1 MSIEHVP
8 YRSWQEFKASV
19 IKDLFRDDIFHAGR
33 FVFRGVGS
41 ENWRLATSFDR
52 QFDDLPT
59 PQRVQ
64 LWDRMVHAF
73 TDLCKRASVEETT
86 LQDEPRLLALGQH
99 YGLPTRLLDWS
110 ESPYVASFF
119 AFRRALNALV
129 HETGRV
135 AVWALDTSAPIWSR
149 AYGVELYRPEGAGQN
164 ERLRR
169 QGGTFTHSRT
179 PHRSLEDYVADMQ
192 PTQPVLWKF
201 TVPVQEAAAALAD
214 LDAMTINAQA
224 LFPDLTGLTEA
235 AALHVL
241 VELFRAEPFHDR
253 DGAA

>member
-8 YRSWQEFKASV
+8 YRSWQQFKASV
-19 IKDLFRDDIFHAGR
+19 TGELFQNDIFHAGR

-41 ENWRLATSFDR
+41 ENWRLTTSFDR
-52 QFDDLPT
+52 QFEGLPN

-64 LWDRMVHAF
+64 LWDRMIRSF
-73 TDLCKRASVEETT
+73 TEFCRKAGVDERT

-129 HETGRV
+129 PESGRV
-135 AVWALDTSAPIWSR
+135 AVWALDTKAPIWSR
-149 AYGVELYRPEGAGQN
+149 AYGVELYRPEDAGQN

-179 PHRSLEDYVADMQ
+179 PHTSLEDYVKDMQ
-192 PTQPVLWKF
+192 PTQAVLWKF

-214 LDAMTINAQA
+214 LDAMNINAQA
-224 LFPDLTGLTEA
+224 LFPDLTGVTEA

-241 VELFRAEPFHDR
+241 VELIRDR
-253 DGAA
+253 IGSA

>member
-8 YRSWQEFKASV
+8 YHSWQEFKANV
-19 IKDLFRDDIFHAGR
+19 IRELFQDDVFRAGR

-41 ENWRLATSFDR
+41 DDWKLITSFDR
-52 QFDDLPT
+52 QFEDLPAAE
-59 PQRVQ
+59 RVQ

-73 TDLCKRASVEETT
+73 SDLAKKASVDDTT

-119 AFRRALNALV
+119 AFRHALNALV
-129 HETGRV
+129 AEPGRV

-149 AYGVELYRPEGAGQN
+149 AYGVELYRPEDAGQN

-179 PHRSLEDYVADMQ
+179 THKYLEDYVDDMQ
-192 PTQPVLWKF
+192 PAQPVLWKF
-201 TVPVQEAAAALAD
+201 TIPVQEAAAALAD
-214 LDAMTINAQA
+214 LDAMSINAQA
-224 LFPDLTGLTEA
+224 LFPDLTGVTEA

-241 VELFRAEPFHDR
+241 VQHFSDR
-253 DGAA
+253 VAL